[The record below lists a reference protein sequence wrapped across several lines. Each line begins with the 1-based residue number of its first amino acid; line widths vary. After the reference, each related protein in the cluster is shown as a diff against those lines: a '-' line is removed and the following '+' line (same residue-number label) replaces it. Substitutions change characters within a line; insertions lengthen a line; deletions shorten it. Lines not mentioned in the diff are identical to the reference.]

1 MVQQVFIE
9 VNYKERIK
17 RLEQLYEQQL
27 EYSEH
32 LNRFCQFNLAEIRK
46 FEGKQKWIR
55 KHLGRITNF
64 PIGKYKSIERRLE
77 ESVGDI
83 DNLTRRLTQLQLE

>member
-9 VNYKERIK
+9 VNYK

-32 LNRFCQFNLAEIRK
+32 LNRFCQFNLAEIRR
-46 FEGKQKWIR
+46 FEGKQKRIR
-55 KHLGRITNF
+55 KHLGKITNY
-64 PIGKYKSIERRLE
+64 IKVLSKYKSIERRLE
-77 ESVGDI
+77 ESEGDI
-83 DNLTRRLTQLQLE
+83 DNLTRRLMQLQLE